1 MALISN
7 PFIANSSKQLSP
19 DELIQAL
26 RADIVGE
33 YEAIIGYEAHAM
45 ATQDQRIQQSLYKIA
60 DEERKHVGQ
69 LQELLAVLNP
79 NESQLIEQGKQF
91 IKQQQFQNVSQ
102 PLPQGAKM
110 PNQFNQ

>member
-7 PFIANSSKQLSP
+7 PFIANVTKQLSA

-26 RADIVGE
+26 RADVVGE

-45 ATQDQRIQQSLYKIA
+45 ATQDQRVKQALYKIA

-69 LQELLAVLNP
+69 LEELITLLNP
-79 NESQLIEQGKQF
+79 KEGQLIQQGKQV
-91 IKQQQFQNVSQ
+91 IQQQNQNAGQTTQ
-102 PLPQGAKM
+102 PGSNMA
-110 PNQFNQ
+110 NQLTQ

>member
-7 PFIANSSKQLSP
+7 PFVANVSKQLSP

-45 ATQDQRIQQSLYKIA
+45 TTQDQRVKQALNKIA
-60 DEERKHVGQ
+60 DDERKHVGQ
-69 LQELLAVLNP
+69 LEELLALLNP
-79 NESQLIEQGKQF
+79 KESQLIEQGKQT
-91 IKQQQFQNVSQ
+91 IKQQTTAQQTQQ
-102 PLPQGAKM
+102 PPAD
-110 PNQFNQ
+110 NQLVQ